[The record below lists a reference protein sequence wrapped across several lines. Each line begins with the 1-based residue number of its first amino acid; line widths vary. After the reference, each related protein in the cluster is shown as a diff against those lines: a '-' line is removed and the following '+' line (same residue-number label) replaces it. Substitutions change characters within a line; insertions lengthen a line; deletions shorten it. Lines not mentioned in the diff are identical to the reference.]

1 MIATIPLFIILFV
14 IVSLILL
21 GLADSPKRDKLI
33 YADSEPWIIKIGPT
47 LKGKINRNKYDDFYL
62 QKEERS
68 IPRCVVKVIG
78 NGLKDKGI
86 YDGQLWIALRWKGHR
101 KRFQLKAG
109 DIVLPYD
116 KEKKQHYLRVIEWF
130 GEYILTGEL
139 NNQFKFNS
147 KMRKSDGLLDEGML
161 PVEDIVA
168 VLKYK
173 THQI

>member
-1 MIATIPLFIILFV
+1 MIAAIPLFITLFV

-109 DIVLPYD
+109 DIVFLYD

>member
-14 IVSLILL
+14 ILSLILL

-47 LKGKINRNKYDDFYL
+47 LKGKINRNKYQDLYL
-62 QKEERS
+62 QEEERG

-86 YDGQLWIALRWKGHR
+86 HDGELWIALRWKGHR

-109 DIVLPYD
+109 DIVLLYD
-116 KEKKQHYLRVIEWF
+116 KEKKQHYLRVIEWLE
-130 GEYILTGEL
+130 EYIL
-139 NNQFKFNS
+139 FKFNS
-147 KMRKSDGLLDEGML
+147 RMRKSDGLLDEGLL

-168 VLKYK
+168 VLKHK
-173 THQI
+173 THQISKLC

>member
-1 MIATIPLFIILFV
+1 MIATIPLFIILFT
-14 IVSLILL
+14 IVSLSLL
-21 GLADSPKRDKLI
+21 GLADSPKKDKLI

-86 YDGQLWIALRWKGHR
+86 HDGELWIALRWKGHR
-101 KRFQLKAG
+101 KRFQLKVG
-109 DIVLPYD
+109 DIVLLYD
-116 KEKKQHYLRVIEWF
+116 KEKKQHYLRIIEWF
-130 GEYILTGEL
+130 GTCILTGEL
-139 NNQFKFNS
+139 NKQFKFNS
-147 KMRKSDGLLDEGML
+147 RKSKSDGFFDEGML